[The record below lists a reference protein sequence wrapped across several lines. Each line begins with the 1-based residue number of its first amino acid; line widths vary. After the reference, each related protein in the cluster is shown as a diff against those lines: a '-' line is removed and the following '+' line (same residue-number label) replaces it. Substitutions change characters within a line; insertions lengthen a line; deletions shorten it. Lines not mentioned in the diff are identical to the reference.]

1 MAGLPD
7 VNLEVRVIQSD
18 CDVTANCGKSIFIPL
33 NAFIKPNFQLV
44 ALFVKMFCSV
54 HDTKKKKNVGCRDS
68 QVRSF
73 ESRWLLSALIK

>member
-7 VNLEVRVIQSD
+7 VNLEVQVIQSD
-18 CDVTANCGKSIFIPL
+18 CDVTANCGKSIFIHL

-54 HDTKKKKNVGCRDS
+54 HDTKKKKMWGVGIH
-68 QVRSF
+68 RSDL
-73 ESRWLLSALIK
+73 SRVDGYYQH